1 MSDCSNEDSTAL
13 DWRTDGTKRIFAR
26 WPKPLDRACLER
38 WEWQVWEGETLLA
51 TGLETSCETAQ
62 IVGDSAL
69 FHLLSAGLEK

>member
-1 MSDCSNEDSTAL
+1 MAKAPRSRLLEVKITAL
-13 DWRTDGTKRIFAR
+13 
-26 WPKPLDRACLER
+26 KPER

-51 TGLETSCETAQ
+51 TGLETSRETAQ